1 MVIIINI
8 ARIPY
13 DQHCYVNARDLY
25 EFIGNLTIV
34 WEYYMIQTSASLSIN
49 QPKWLWHIHKKWNKV
64 HRNKNGQA
72 KGASDI

>member
-49 QPKWLWHIHKKWNKV
+49 QPK
-64 HRNKNGQA
+64 
-72 KGASDI
+72 